1 MKDSSNVWSDS
12 RYWRLWVNYTTKERS
27 AGNSNET
34 DWREREERDSDWLKG
49 IDERGKSEEQLKGM
63 LE

>member
-1 MKDSSNVWSDS
+1 
-12 RYWRLWVNYTTKERS
+12 VNYTTKERS